1 MSEARN
7 AYEESKERKANV
19 GVKWVKANDSESTY
33 LCNTSDLKNLR
44 EMSDAEL
51 RSICLDES
59 HNPQND

>member
-1 MSEARN
+1 MEDRNVYEA
-7 AYEESKERKANV
+7 SKERKSSV
-19 GVKWVKANDSESTY
+19 GVKWVKANDSDSTY
-33 LCNTSDLKNLR
+33 LCKSSDLKNLR

>member
-1 MSEARN
+1 MDGN
-7 AYEESKERKANV
+7 NVYESSKERKANV
-19 GVKWVKANDSESTY
+19 GVKWVKANDSDSTY
-33 LCNTSDLKNLR
+33 LCNSSDLKNLR